1 MQDVKAYLSMTPIL
15 ATLWFRFKP
24 FNQSIRPTTPLD
36 ANWNAGCLPNLPWF
50 GLKMPKNSIFNE
62 SQLKVTPISPY
73 LLAF

>member
-36 ANWNAGCLPNLPWF
+36 AN
-50 GLKMPKNSIFNE
+50 
-62 SQLKVTPISPY
+62 
-73 LLAF
+73 